1 MIITVASGKG
11 GTGKTII
18 ATSLAL
24 CLEKGIFIDADVE
37 EPNAYIFLRPE
48 IKEKKPVSLNVPL
61 FNFEKCTYCGKCAD
75 FCQFK
80 ALAVIPGQVI
90 FFAGLCHGCGGCRLV
105 CDVGAIEEEKRLIGE
120 VQTGQINQLLD
131 LDVLPPNK
139 AFARPKDSFTGQRLI
154 FRQGKLNPG
163 EALAVPVV
171 RAVKEDLTPKNGY
184 PTVPADGQVV
194 IIDAPPGTSC
204 PVVEAIS
211 GSDYCLLVTE
221 PTPFGL
227 SDLKLARE
235 IVKELKI
242 PAGVVVNRVMAED
255 DLVEIKMYCQE
266 ENIPILATFPFDRQI
281 AYAYS
286 KGIPLIYAYPE
297 GKEKMQTIL
306 KQIKKESNQ

>member
-24 CLEKGIFIDADVE
+24 CLKKGIFIDADVE
-37 EPNAYIFLRPE
+37 EPNAYIFLKPE

-90 FFAGLCHGCGGCRLV
+90 FFAGLCHGCGGCRMV
-105 CDVGAIEEEKRLIGE
+105 CESGAIEEGKRLIGE
-120 VQTGQINQLLD
+120 VQAGQINQLLD
-131 LDVLPPNK
+131 LEVLPPNK
-139 AFARPKDSFTGQRLI
+139 AFARHKDSFTGQRLI
-154 FRQGKLNPG
+154 FRQGKLNLG

-171 RAVKEDLTPKNGY
+171 RAVKGDLTPKNGY
-184 PTVPADGQVV
+184 PVV

-204 PVVEAIS
+204 PVVEAIN

-255 DLVEIKMYCQE
+255 DLVEIRTYCQE
-266 ENIPILATFPFDRQI
+266 ENIPILAVFPFDRQI

-297 GKEKMQTIL
+297 GIEVMQAIL
-306 KQIKKESNQ
+306 KQIKKEIN

>member
-24 CLEKGIFIDADVE
+24 CLENGVFIDADVE
-37 EPNAYIFLRPE
+37 EPNAYIFLKPE
-48 IKEKKPVSLNVPL
+48 IKEVKPVFLNVPL
-61 FNFEKCTYCGKCAD
+61 FNAEKCTYCGKCAD

-80 ALAVIPGQVI
+80 AIAVIPEQVI

-105 CDVGAIEEEKRLIGE
+105 CDSGAIEEEKRLIGE
-120 VQTGQINQLLD
+120 VQTGQINQLLN
-131 LDVLPPNK
+131 LDVLPPDTT
-139 AFARPKDSFTGQRLI
+139 FARHKDFFTGQGLI
-154 FRQGKLNPG
+154 FRQGKLNLG

-171 RAVKEDLTPKNGY
+171 RAVKEDLTPKNSH
-184 PTVPADGQVV
+184 PVV

-204 PVVEAIS
+204 PVVEAIN

-255 DLVEIKMYCQE
+255 DLAEIKMYCQE

>member
-1 MIITVASGKG
+1 VASGKG

-24 CLEKGIFIDADVE
+24 CLENGIFIDADVE
-37 EPNAYIFLRPE
+37 EPNAYIFLKPE
-48 IKEKKPVSLNVPL
+48 IKEVKPVFLNVPL
-61 FNFEKCTYCGKCAD
+61 FNAKKCTYCGKCAD

-80 ALAVIPGQVI
+80 ALAVIPKQVI

-105 CDVGAIEEEKRLIGE
+105 CDKGAIEEEKRHIGE

-131 LDVLPPNK
+131 LDVLPPDTP
-139 AFARPKDSFTGQRLI
+139 FARHKDFFTGPRLI
-154 FRQGKLNPG
+154 FRQGKLSLG

-171 RAVKEDLTPKNGY
+171 RAVKEDLTPKNSH
-184 PTVPADGQVV
+184 PVV

-204 PVVEAIS
+204 PVVEAIN

-255 DLVEIKMYCQE
+255 GLAEIKMYCQE

-297 GKEKMQTIL
+297 GKEKMQNIL
-306 KQIKKESNQ
+306 KQIKKESTLRQNFLTTDV

>member
-24 CLEKGIFIDADVE
+24 CLKKGIFIDADVE
-37 EPNAYIFLRPE
+37 EPNAYIFLKPE
-48 IKEKKPVSLNVPL
+48 IKEKKPVFLNIPL
-61 FNFEKCTYCGKCAD
+61 FNFKKCTSCGKCAD

-90 FFAGLCHGCGGCRLV
+90 FFAGLCHGCGGCRMV
-105 CDVGAIEEEKRLIGE
+105 CESGAIEEGKRIIGE
-120 VQTGQINQLLD
+120 VQAGQINQLLD
-131 LDVLPPNK
+131 LEVFPPNK
-139 AFARPKDSFTGQRLI
+139 AFARHKDSFTGQRLI

-171 RAVKEDLTPKNGY
+171 RAVKEDLPPKNSY
-184 PTVPADGQVV
+184 PVV

-204 PVVEAIS
+204 PVVEAIN

-255 DLVEIKMYCQE
+255 DLVEIRTYCQE
-266 ENIPILATFPFDRQI
+266 ENIPILAVFPFDRQI

-297 GKEKMQTIL
+297 GIEVMQAIL
-306 KQIKKESNQ
+306 KQIKKEIN